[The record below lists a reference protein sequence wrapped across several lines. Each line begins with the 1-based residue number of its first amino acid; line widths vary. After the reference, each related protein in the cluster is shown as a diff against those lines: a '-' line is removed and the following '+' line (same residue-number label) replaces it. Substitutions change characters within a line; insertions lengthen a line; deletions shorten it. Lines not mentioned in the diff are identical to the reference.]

1 MRVLLLTL
9 ESGVRIIWINGY
21 AVQWSLVYP
30 HAYFSDRS
38 NIQNRSWSC
47 WLYVIWC
54 YLKNSSGE
62 LCERCVGVKCNTQP
76 SNSWKLLSPP
86 LNRALTQYHSRVILL
101 HSHAWSAVH
110 EINLLST
117 MACNYVSIVACMGL
131 QPQIQVNCNIIYERR
146 WKLLTRGGVRYHVRT
161 WDVSFIMMVVLFI
174 LVFIWLRST
183 EQGLDSE
190 TSN

>member
-1 MRVLLLTL
+1 
-9 ESGVRIIWINGY
+9 
-21 AVQWSLVYP
+21 
-30 HAYFSDRS
+30 
-38 NIQNRSWSC
+38 
-47 WLYVIWC
+47 
-54 YLKNSSGE
+54 
-62 LCERCVGVKCNTQP
+62 
-76 SNSWKLLSPP
+76 
-86 LNRALTQYHSRVILL
+86 
-101 HSHAWSAVH
+101 
-110 EINLLST
+110 